1 MSTTRGLLAAFA
13 LLALITALPSAE
25 AGAQLDVSGSGYHEQ
40 VSFASA
46 NGTAMFTMNI
56 TNSGNEGYSAVQV
69 SAETNDPEWP
79 AELVNFTIQSTGNY
93 SQGMMDLGTLD
104 AGGSAVLAV
113 DVSVPF
119 GSDVG
124 KQTDVTITV
133 GADGDSADQQFTV
146 TVTNWIAWSADVAV
160 RTFNVGDSYDYTMTV
175 ENIAVNENGSEVD
188 INDVITVQ
196 HAATGGWRV
205 SGSDWDPGTQSMVL
219 HGLANGTAYEST
231 VTVTLYD
238 DSVSAGSQEIS
249 FQSSSIDPDDPFGF
263 PYYQSF
269 PIKFYAD
276 VNPVYG
282 VIVAGADSQDI
293 DVSGGV
299 SFAAWD
305 VTVRNLGNSND
316 EFNLG
321 WNSNLPAS
329 WSATGMNVTT
339 GSLGWRLSGSSSFN
353 FELNVSIPAAAGA
366 GESGTLTLTATSVN
380 DPSKSNSQIF
390 TATVTQHYG
399 LSFLVDEA
407 SKIGSPGSNAT
418 FLFTVGNPGNGIDS
432 YAIAVDGP
440 GLWAPTAD
448 VDSLDVTALGSGN
461 FALTVSVPAGKKYP
475 GTSGNINV
483 TVTSED
489 GETNATETVTVS
501 VRQIH
506 DLAFSYALNATG
518 VEVNSVD
525 VSQSTTITLQVI
537 LSNNGNGY
545 DTASLALVD
554 APAWATLEH
563 TSVPVP
569 SGGQV
574 TISVN
579 LAPDVT
585 SLSGRTYTFQV
596 QATASD
602 GVETATSGD
611 LSVKIA
617 EQETEGEEPE
627 ETDTGTEEEGGIP
640 GFGLLAALS
649 ALGLALRR
657 RD

>member
-40 VSFASA
+40 ESFASA
-46 NGTAMFTMNI
+46 NGTAMFTMTI
-56 TNSGNEGYSAVQV
+56 ANSGDEEYSAVQV
-69 SAETNDPEWP
+69 SAEMDDPEWP
-79 AELVNFTIQSTGNY
+79 ADLVNFTIQSTGNY

-104 AGGSAVLAV
+104 AAGSTVLAV

-124 KQTDVTITV
+124 KQTEVTITV
-133 GADGDSADQQFTV
+133 GADGDTAVHQFV
-146 TVTNWIAWSADVAV
+146 VIVTNWIAWSDDVAV
-160 RTFNVGDSYDYTMTV
+160 QSFEVGGAHDYSLTV
-175 ENIAVNENGSEVD
+175 ENIAVDENGTAVAIAD
-188 INDVITVQ
+188 DITVQ
-196 HAATGGWRV
+196 YAGTGGWRV

-219 HGLANGTAYEST
+219 HGMDAGLAYEST
-231 VTVTLYD
+231 VTVTLFD
-238 DSVSAGSQEIS
+238 DSVHAGPQEIG
-249 FQSSSIDPDDPFGF
+249 FQASSLDPDDPFGF
-263 PYYQSF
+263 PYYQPF
-269 PIKFYAD
+269 PVKLFAS
-276 VNPVYG
+276 VEPLYG
-282 VIVAGADSQDI
+282 VTVTGASSQDV
-293 DVSGGV
+293 DVSGGAA
-299 SFAAWD
+299 FAAWD
-305 VTVRNLGNSND
+305 VSVRNLGNTDD

-321 WNSNLPAS
+321 WNSDLPS
-329 WSATGMNVTT
+329 GWSAPGQPATS
-339 GSLGWRLSGSSSFN
+339 GSLGWRLAGGSFG
-353 FELNVSIPAAAGA
+353 FELNVSIPASAGA
-366 GESGTLTLTATSVN
+366 GDSGTLTLTATSVN
-380 DPSKSNSQIF
+380 DPAKTTSQAF

-399 LSFLVDEA
+399 LSFLVDET

-418 FLFTVGNPGNGIDS
+418 FLFTIGNPGNGIDS
-432 YAIAVDGP
+432 YVIAVDGP

-448 VDSLDVTALGSGN
+448 VDSIDVTALGSGN

-602 GVETATSGD
+602 GVETATSGA

-617 EQETEGEEPE
+617 EQETQGDDPVV
-627 ETDTGTEEEGGIP
+627 TDTGTEDEGGIP
-640 GFGLLAALS
+640 GFGLFAALS

>member
-40 VSFASA
+40 ESFASA
-46 NGTAMFTMNI
+46 NGTAMFTMTIAN
-56 TNSGNEGYSAVQV
+56 GGDEEYSAVQV
-69 SAETNDPEWP
+69 SAEMDDPEWP
-79 AELVNFTIQSTGNY
+79 ADLVNFTIQSTGNY

-104 AGGSAVLAV
+104 AAGSTVLAV

-124 KQTDVTITV
+124 KQTEVTITV
-133 GADGDSADQQFTV
+133 GADGDTAVHQFV
-146 TVTNWIAWSADVAV
+146 VIVTNWIAWSDDVTV
-160 RTFNVGDSYDYTMTV
+160 HSFEVGGAHDYSLTV
-175 ENIAVNENGSEVD
+175 ENIAVDENGTAVAIAD
-188 INDVITVQ
+188 DITVQ
-196 HAATGGWRV
+196 YAGTGGWRV

-219 HGLANGTAYEST
+219 HGMDAGLAYEST
-231 VTVTLYD
+231 VTVTLFD
-238 DSVSAGSQEIS
+238 DSVHAGPQEIG
-249 FQSSSIDPDDPFGF
+249 FQASSLDPDDPFGF
-263 PYYQSF
+263 PYYQPF
-269 PIKFYAD
+269 PVKLFAS
-276 VNPVYG
+276 VEPLYG
-282 VIVAGADSQDI
+282 VTVTGASSQDV
-293 DVSGGV
+293 DVSGGAA
-299 SFAAWD
+299 FAAWD
-305 VTVRNLGNSND
+305 VSVRNLGNTDD

-321 WNSNLPAS
+321 WNSDLPS
-329 WSATGMNVTT
+329 GWSAPGQPATS
-339 GSLGWRLSGSSSFN
+339 GSLGWRLAGGSFG
-353 FELNVSIPAAAGA
+353 FELNVSIPASAGA
-366 GESGTLTLTATSVN
+366 GDSGTLTLTATSVN
-380 DPSKSNSQIF
+380 DPAKTTSQAF

-399 LSFLVDEA
+399 LSFLVDET

-418 FLFTVGNPGNGIDS
+418 FLFTIGNPGNGIDS
-432 YAIAVDGP
+432 YVIAVDGP

-448 VDSLDVTALGSGN
+448 VDSIDVTALGSGN

-602 GVETATSGD
+602 GVETATSGA

-617 EQETEGEEPE
+617 EQETQGDDPVV
-627 ETDTGTEEEGGIP
+627 TDTGTEDEGGIP
-640 GFGLLAALS
+640 GFGLFAALS

>member
-25 AGAQLDVSGSGYHEQ
+25 AGAQLGVSGSGYHEQ
-40 VSFASA
+40 ESFASA
-46 NGTAMFTMNI
+46 NGTAMFTMTI
-56 TNSGNEGYSAVQV
+56 ANSGDEEYSAVQV
-69 SAETNDPEWP
+69 SAEMDDPEWP
-79 AELVNFTIQSTGNY
+79 ADLVNFTIQSTGNY

-104 AGGSAVLAV
+104 AAGSTVLAV

-124 KQTDVTITV
+124 KQTEVTITV
-133 GADGDSADQQFTV
+133 GADGDTAVHQFV
-146 TVTNWIAWSADVAV
+146 VIVTNWIAWSDDVTV
-160 RTFNVGDSYDYTMTV
+160 HSFEVGGAHDYSLTV
-175 ENIAVNENGSEVD
+175 ENIAVDENGTAVAIAD
-188 INDVITVQ
+188 DITVQ
-196 HAATGGWRV
+196 YAGTGGWRV

-219 HGLANGTAYEST
+219 HGMDAGLAYEST
-231 VTVTLYD
+231 VTVTLFD
-238 DSVSAGSQEIS
+238 DSVHAGPQEIG
-249 FQSSSIDPDDPFGF
+249 FQASSLDPDDPFGF
-263 PYYQSF
+263 PYYQPF
-269 PIKFYAD
+269 PVKLFAS
-276 VNPVYG
+276 VEPLYG
-282 VIVAGADSQDI
+282 VTVTGASSQDV
-293 DVSGGV
+293 DVSGGAA
-299 SFAAWD
+299 FAAWD
-305 VTVRNLGNSND
+305 VSVRNLGNTDD

-321 WNSNLPAS
+321 WNSDLPS
-329 WSATGMNVTT
+329 GWSAPGQPATS
-339 GSLGWRLSGSSSFN
+339 GSLGWRLAGGSFG
-353 FELNVSIPAAAGA
+353 FELNVSIPASAGA
-366 GESGTLTLTATSVN
+366 GDSGTLTLTATSVN
-380 DPSKSNSQIF
+380 DPAKTTSQAF

-399 LSFLVDEA
+399 LSFLVDET

-418 FLFTVGNPGNGIDS
+418 FLFTIGNPGNGIDS
-432 YAIAVDGP
+432 YVIAVDGP

-448 VDSLDVTALGSGN
+448 VDSIDVTALGSGN

-602 GVETATSGD
+602 GVETATSGA

-617 EQETEGEEPE
+617 EQETQGDDPVV
-627 ETDTGTEEEGGIP
+627 TDTGTEDEGGIP
-640 GFGLLAALS
+640 GFGLFAALS

>member
-13 LLALITALPSAE
+13 LLALITALPSAG

-40 VSFASA
+40 ESFASS
-46 NGTAMFTMNI
+46 NGTAMFTMTI
-56 TNSGNEGYSAVQV
+56 ANSGDAGYDAVQV
-69 SAETNDPEWP
+69 SAETDDPEWP
-79 AELVNFTIQSTGNY
+79 SDLVNFTIQSTGNY
-93 SQGMMDLGTLD
+93 SRVLMDLGALG
-104 AGGSAVLAV
+104 AGGSTVLAV

-124 KQTDVTITV
+124 KQTEVTITV
-133 GADGDSADQQFTV
+133 SADGDTVDHQFV
-146 TVTNWIAWSADVAV
+146 VIVTNWIAWSDDVAV
-160 RTFNVGDSYDYTMTV
+160 RSFEVGNAHDYSLTV
-175 ENIAVNENGSEVD
+175 ENIAVDENGTAVSIAD
-188 INDVITVQ
+188 DITVQ
-196 HAATGGWRV
+196 YAGTGGWRV

-219 HGLANGTAYEST
+219 HGMDAGLAYEST
-231 VTVTLYD
+231 VTLALFD
-238 DSVSAGSQEIS
+238 DSVHAGPQEIS
-249 FQSSSIDPDDPFGF
+249 FQASSLDPDDPFGF
-263 PYYQSF
+263 PYFQPF
-269 PIKFYAD
+269 PVKLFAN
-276 VNPVYG
+276 VEPLYG
-282 VIVAGADSQDI
+282 VTVTGAGSQDV
-293 DVSGGV
+293 DVSGGAA
-299 SFAAWD
+299 FAAWD
-305 VTVRNLGNSND
+305 VSVRNLGNTDD

-321 WNSNLPAS
+321 WNSDLPS
-329 WSATGMNVTT
+329 GWSATGQPATS
-339 GSLGWRLSGSSSFN
+339 GSLGWRLAGGSFG
-353 FELNVSIPAAAGA
+353 FELHVSIPASAGA
-366 GESGTLTLTATSVN
+366 GDSGTLTLTATSVN
-380 DPSKSNSQIF
+380 DPAKTASQTF
-390 TATVTQHYG
+390 TTTVTQHYG
-399 LSFLVDEA
+399 LSFSVDET

-461 FALTVSVPAGKKYP
+461 FALTVSVPAGKEAHA
-475 GTSGNINV
+475 TSGNITV

-518 VEVNSVD
+518 AEVNSVE
-525 VSQSTTITLQVI
+525 VAQSTTIQLQVI

-563 TSVPVP
+563 TSVPVT

-627 ETDTGTEEEGGIP
+627 ETDTGSEDEGGIP

>member
-1 MSTTRGLLAAFA
+1 MSTIRGLLAAFA
-13 LLALITALPSAE
+13 LLVLIAVLPSAE

-40 VSFASA
+40 ESFASA
-46 NGTAMFTMNI
+46 NGTAMFTMTI
-56 TNSGNEGYSAVQV
+56 ANSGDAGYDAVQV
-69 SAETNDPEWP
+69 SAETDDPEWP
-79 AELVNFTIQSTGNY
+79 SDLVNFTIQSTGNY
-93 SQGMMDLGTLD
+93 SRVLMDLGALG
-104 AGGSAVLAV
+104 AGGSTVLAV

-124 KQTDVTITV
+124 KQTEVTITV
-133 GADGDSADQQFTV
+133 SADGDTVDHQFV
-146 TVTNWIAWSADVAV
+146 VIVTNWIAWSDDVAV
-160 RTFNVGDSYDYTMTV
+160 RSFEVGAAHDYSLTV
-175 ENIAVNENGSEVD
+175 ENIAVDENGTAVSIAD
-188 INDVITVQ
+188 DITVQ
-196 HAATGGWRV
+196 YAGTGGWRV

-219 HGLANGTAYEST
+219 HGMDAGLAYEST
-231 VTVTLYD
+231 VTVALFD
-238 DSVSAGSQEIS
+238 DSVHAGPQEIS
-249 FQSSSIDPDDPFGF
+249 FQASSLDPDDPFGF
-263 PYYQSF
+263 PYFQPF
-269 PIKFYAD
+269 PVKLFAN
-276 VNPVYG
+276 VEPLYG
-282 VIVAGADSQDI
+282 VTVTGAGSQDV
-293 DVSGGV
+293 DVSGGAA
-299 SFAAWD
+299 FAAWD
-305 VTVRNLGNSND
+305 VSVRNLGNTDD

-321 WNSNLPAS
+321 WNSDLPS
-329 WSATGMNVTT
+329 GWSATGQPATS
-339 GSLGWRLSGSSSFN
+339 GSLGWRLGGGSFG
-353 FELNVSIPAAAGA
+353 FELNVSIPASAGA
-366 GESGTLTLTATSVN
+366 GDSGTLTLTATSVN
-380 DPSKSNSQIF
+380 DPAKTASQTF
-390 TATVTQHYG
+390 TTTVTQHYG
-399 LSFLVDEA
+399 LSFSVDET

-461 FALTVSVPAGKKYP
+461 FALTVSVPAGKEAHA
-475 GTSGNINV
+475 TSGNITV

-518 VEVNSVD
+518 AEVNSVE
-525 VSQSTTITLQVI
+525 VAQSTTIQLQVI

-563 TSVPVP
+563 TSVPVT

-627 ETDTGTEEEGGIP
+627 ETDTGSEDEGGIP

>member
-25 AGAQLDVSGSGYHEQ
+25 AGAQLGVSGSGYHEQ
-40 VSFASA
+40 ESFASA
-46 NGTAMFTMNI
+46 NGTAMFTMTIAN
-56 TNSGNEGYSAVQV
+56 GGDEEYSAVQV
-69 SAETNDPEWP
+69 SAEMDDPEWP
-79 AELVNFTIQSTGNY
+79 ADLVNFTIQSTGNY

-104 AGGSAVLAV
+104 AAGSTVLAV

-124 KQTDVTITV
+124 KQTEVTITV
-133 GADGDSADQQFTV
+133 GADGDTAVHQFV
-146 TVTNWIAWSADVAV
+146 VIVTNWIAWSDDVAV
-160 RTFNVGDSYDYTMTV
+160 HSFEVGGAHDYSLTV
-175 ENIAVNENGSEVD
+175 ENIAVDENGTAVAIAD
-188 INDVITVQ
+188 DITVQ
-196 HAATGGWRV
+196 YAGTGGWRV

-219 HGLANGTAYEST
+219 HGMDAGLAYEST
-231 VTVTLYD
+231 VTVTLFD
-238 DSVSAGSQEIS
+238 DSVHAGPQEIG
-249 FQSSSIDPDDPFGF
+249 FQASSLDPDDPFGF
-263 PYYQSF
+263 PYYQPF
-269 PIKFYAD
+269 PVKLFAS
-276 VNPVYG
+276 VEPLYG
-282 VIVAGADSQDI
+282 VTVTGASSQDV
-293 DVSGGV
+293 DVSGGAA
-299 SFAAWD
+299 FAAWD
-305 VTVRNLGNSND
+305 VSVRNLGNTDD

-321 WNSNLPAS
+321 WNSDLPS
-329 WSATGMNVTT
+329 GWSAPGQPATS
-339 GSLGWRLSGSSSFN
+339 GSLGWRLAGGSFG
-353 FELNVSIPAAAGA
+353 FELNVSIPASAGA
-366 GESGTLTLTATSVN
+366 GDSGTLTLTATSVN
-380 DPSKSNSQIF
+380 DPAKTTSQAF

-399 LSFLVDEA
+399 LSFLVDET

-418 FLFTVGNPGNGIDS
+418 FLFTIGNPGNGIDS
-432 YAIAVDGP
+432 YVIAVDGP

-602 GVETATSGD
+602 GVETATSGA

-617 EQETEGEEPE
+617 EQETQGDDPVV
-627 ETDTGTEEEGGIP
+627 TDTGTEDEGGIP
-640 GFGLLAALS
+640 GFGLFAALS

>member
-1 MSTTRGLLAAFA
+1 MSTIRGLLAAFA
-13 LLALITALPSAE
+13 LLALIAVLPSAE

-40 VSFASA
+40 ESFASA
-46 NGTAMFTMNI
+46 NGTAMFTMTI
-56 TNSGNEGYSAVQV
+56 ANSGDAEYDVVQV
-69 SAETNDPEWP
+69 SAETDDPEWQSD
-79 AELVNFTIQSTGNY
+79 LVNFTIQSTGNY
-93 SQGMMDLGTLD
+93 SRGMMDLGTLG

-124 KQTDVTITV
+124 KQTEVTITV
-133 GADGDSADQQFTV
+133 SADGDTAIHQFVV
-146 TVTNWIAWSADVAV
+146 TVTNWIAWSDDVAV
-160 RTFNVGDSYDYTMTV
+160 HSFEVGGAHDYSQTV
-175 ENIAVNENGSEVD
+175 ENIAVDENGTAVAIAD
-188 INDVITVQ
+188 DITVQ
-196 HAATGGWRV
+196 YAGTGGWRV

-219 HGLANGTAYEST
+219 HGMDAGLAYEST
-231 VTVTLYD
+231 VTVTLFD
-238 DSVSAGSQEIS
+238 DSVHAGPQEIS
-249 FQSSSIDPDDPFGF
+249 FQASSLDPADPFDF
-263 PYYQSF
+263 PYYQPF
-269 PIKFYAD
+269 PVKLFAN
-276 VNPVYG
+276 VEPVYG
-282 VIVAGADSQDI
+282 VTVTGAGSQDV
-293 DVSGGV
+293 DVSGGAA
-299 SFAAWD
+299 FAAWD
-305 VTVRNLGNSND
+305 VSVRNLGNTDD

-321 WNSNLPAS
+321 WNSDLPS
-329 WSATGMNVTT
+329 GWSATGQPATS
-339 GSLGWRLSGSSSFN
+339 GSLGWRLAGGSFG
-353 FELNVSIPAAAGA
+353 FELNVSIPASAGA
-366 GESGTLTLTATSVN
+366 GDSGTLTLTATSVN
-380 DPSKSNSQIF
+380 DPAKTASQTF
-390 TATVTQHYG
+390 TITVTQHYG
-399 LSFLVDEA
+399 LSFSVDET

-440 GLWAPTAD
+440 GLWAPTVD

-461 FALTVSVPAGKKYP
+461 FALTVSVPAGKEAHA
-475 GTSGNINV
+475 TSGNITV

-489 GETNATETVTVS
+489 GETNTTETVTVS

-518 VEVNSVD
+518 AEVNSVE
-525 VSQSTTITLQVI
+525 VAQSTTIQLQVI

-563 TSVPVP
+563 TSVPVT

-627 ETDTGTEEEGGIP
+627 ETDTGSEDEGGIP

>member
-40 VSFASA
+40 ESFASA
-46 NGTAMFTMNI
+46 NGTAMFTMTI
-56 TNSGNEGYSAVQV
+56 ANSGDEEYSAVQV
-69 SAETNDPEWP
+69 SAEMDDPEWP
-79 AELVNFTIQSTGNY
+79 ADLVNFTIQSTGNY

-104 AGGSAVLAV
+104 AAGSTVLAV

-124 KQTDVTITV
+124 KQTEVTITV
-133 GADGDSADQQFTV
+133 GADGDTAVHQFV
-146 TVTNWIAWSADVAV
+146 VIVTNWIAWSDDVAV
-160 RTFNVGDSYDYTMTV
+160 HSFEVGGAHDYSLTV
-175 ENIAVNENGSEVD
+175 ENIAVDENGTAVAIAD
-188 INDVITVQ
+188 DITVQ
-196 HAATGGWRV
+196 YAGTGGWRV

-219 HGLANGTAYEST
+219 HGMDAGLAYEST
-231 VTVTLYD
+231 VTVTLFD
-238 DSVSAGSQEIS
+238 DSVHAGPQEIG
-249 FQSSSIDPDDPFGF
+249 FQASSLDPDDPFGF
-263 PYYQSF
+263 PYYQPF
-269 PIKFYAD
+269 PVKLFAS
-276 VNPVYG
+276 VEPLYG
-282 VIVAGADSQDI
+282 VTVTGASSQDV
-293 DVSGGV
+293 DVSGGAA
-299 SFAAWD
+299 FAAWD
-305 VTVRNLGNSND
+305 VSVRNLGNTDD

-321 WNSNLPAS
+321 WNSDLPS
-329 WSATGMNVTT
+329 GWSAPGQPATS
-339 GSLGWRLSGSSSFN
+339 GSLGWRLAGGSFG
-353 FELNVSIPAAAGA
+353 FELNVSIPASAGA
-366 GESGTLTLTATSVN
+366 GDSGTLTLTATSVN
-380 DPSKSNSQIF
+380 DPAKTTSQAF

-399 LSFLVDEA
+399 LSFLVDET

-418 FLFTVGNPGNGIDS
+418 FLFTIGNPGNGIDS
-432 YAIAVDGP
+432 YVIAVDGP

-448 VDSLDVTALGSGN
+448 VDSIDVTALGSGN

-602 GVETATSGD
+602 GVETATSGA

-617 EQETEGEEPE
+617 EQETQGDDPVV
-627 ETDTGTEEEGGIP
+627 TDTGTEDEGGIP
-640 GFGLLAALS
+640 GFGLFAALS

>member
-46 NGTAMFTMNI
+46 NGTAMFTMTI
-56 TNSGNEGYSAVQV
+56 ANSGNEGYSAVQV

-219 HGLANGTAYEST
+219 HGMDAGLAYEST
-231 VTVTLYD
+231 VTVTLFD
-238 DSVSAGSQEIS
+238 DSVHAGPQEIG
-249 FQSSSIDPDDPFGF
+249 FQASSLDPDDPFGF
-263 PYYQSF
+263 PYYQPF
-269 PIKFYAD
+269 PVKLFAS
-276 VNPVYG
+276 VEPLYG
-282 VIVAGADSQDI
+282 VTVTGASSQDV
-293 DVSGGV
+293 DVSGGAA
-299 SFAAWD
+299 FAAWD
-305 VTVRNLGNSND
+305 VSVRNLGNTDD

-321 WNSNLPAS
+321 WNSDLPS
-329 WSATGMNVTT
+329 GWSAPGQPATS
-339 GSLGWRLSGSSSFN
+339 GSLGWRLAGGSFG
-353 FELNVSIPAAAGA
+353 FELNVSIPASAGA
-366 GESGTLTLTATSVN
+366 GDSGTLTLTATSVN
-380 DPSKSNSQIF
+380 DPAKTTSQAF

-399 LSFLVDEA
+399 LSFLVDET

-554 APAWATLEH
+554 APA
-563 TSVPVP
+563 
-569 SGGQV
+569 G
-574 TISVN
+574 
-579 LAPDVT
+579 
-585 SLSGRTYTFQV
+585 
-596 QATASD
+596 
-602 GVETATSGD
+602 
-611 LSVKIA
+611 K
-617 EQETEGEEPE
+617 
-627 ETDTGTEEEGGIP
+627 
-640 GFGLLAALS
+640 S
-649 ALGLALRR
+649 AY
-657 RD
+657 

>member
-1 MSTTRGLLAAFA
+1 MSTIRGLLAAFA
-13 LLALITALPSAE
+13 LLALIAALPSAE
-25 AGAQLDVSGSGYHEQ
+25 ADAQLDVSGSGYHAQ
-40 VSFASA
+40 QSFASA
-46 NGTAMFTMNI
+46 NGTAMFTMTI
-56 TNSGNEGYSAVQV
+56 ANSGDAEYDVVQV
-69 SAETNDPEWP
+69 SAETDDPEWQSD
-79 AELVNFTIQSTGNY
+79 LVNFTIQSTGNY
-93 SQGMMDLGTLD
+93 SRGMMDLGALGADVST
-104 AGGSAVLAV
+104 VLAV

-124 KQTDVTITV
+124 KQTSVTITV
-133 GADGDSADQQFTV
+133 SADGDTAIHQFVV
-146 TVTNWIAWSADVAV
+146 TVTNWIAWSDDVAV
-160 RTFNVGDSYDYTMTV
+160 HSFEVGGAHDYSQTV
-175 ENIAVNENGSEVD
+175 ENIAVDENGTAVAIAD
-188 INDVITVQ
+188 DITVQ
-196 HAATGGWRV
+196 YAGTGGWRV
-205 SGSDWDPGTQSMVL
+205 SGNDWDPSLQSMTL
-219 HGLANGTAYEST
+219 YGMGARETYNAT
-231 VTVTLYD
+231 VTVTLFD
-238 DSVSAGSQEIS
+238 NTIQAGSQEVN
-249 FQSSSIDPDDPFGF
+249 FQASSLDPDDPFGF
-263 PYYQSF
+263 PYFQPF
-269 PIKFYAD
+269 PVKLFAN
-276 VNPVYG
+276 VEPVYG
-282 VIVAGADSQDI
+282 VTVTGAGSQDV
-293 DVSGGV
+293 DVSGGAA
-299 SFAAWD
+299 FAAWD
-305 VTVRNLGNSND
+305 VSVRNLGNTDD

-321 WNSNLPAS
+321 WNSDLPS
-329 WSATGMNVTT
+329 GWSATGQPATS
-339 GSLGWRLSGSSSFN
+339 GSLGWRLAGGSFG
-353 FELNVSIPAAAGA
+353 FELNVSIPASAGA
-366 GESGTLTLTATSVN
+366 GDSGTLTLTATSVN
-380 DPSKSNSQIF
+380 DPAKTASQTF
-390 TATVTQHYG
+390 TITVTQHYG
-399 LSFLVDEA
+399 LSFSVDET

-440 GLWAPTAD
+440 GLWAPTVD

-461 FALTVSVPAGKKYP
+461 FALTVSVPAGKEAHA
-475 GTSGNINV
+475 TSGNITV

-489 GETNATETVTVS
+489 GETNTTETVTVS

-518 VEVNSVD
+518 AEVNSVE
-525 VSQSTTITLQVI
+525 VAQSTTIQLQVI

-563 TSVPVP
+563 TSVPVT

-627 ETDTGTEEEGGIP
+627 ETDTGSEDEGGIP

>member
-1 MSTTRGLLAAFA
+1 
-13 LLALITALPSAE
+13 
-25 AGAQLDVSGSGYHEQ
+25 
-40 VSFASA
+40 
-46 NGTAMFTMNI
+46 
-56 TNSGNEGYSAVQV
+56 
-69 SAETNDPEWP
+69 
-79 AELVNFTIQSTGNY
+79 
-93 SQGMMDLGTLD
+93 
-104 AGGSAVLAV
+104 
-113 DVSVPF
+113 
-119 GSDVG
+119 
-124 KQTDVTITV
+124 
-133 GADGDSADQQFTV
+133 
-146 TVTNWIAWSADVAV
+146 
-160 RTFNVGDSYDYTMTV
+160 
-175 ENIAVNENGSEVD
+175 
-188 INDVITVQ
+188 
-196 HAATGGWRV
+196 
-205 SGSDWDPGTQSMVL
+205 
-219 HGLANGTAYEST
+219 
-231 VTVTLYD
+231 
-238 DSVSAGSQEIS
+238 
-249 FQSSSIDPDDPFGF
+249 
-263 PYYQSF
+263 
-269 PIKFYAD
+269 
-276 VNPVYG
+276 
-282 VIVAGADSQDI
+282 
-293 DVSGGV
+293 
-299 SFAAWD
+299 
-305 VTVRNLGNSND
+305 
-316 EFNLG
+316 
-321 WNSNLPAS
+321 
-329 WSATGMNVTT
+329 MNVTT

-602 GVETATSGD
+602 DVETATSGEF
-611 LSVKIA
+611 SVKIA

>member
-25 AGAQLDVSGSGYHEQ
+25 AGAQLGVSGSGYHEQ
-40 VSFASA
+40 ESFASA
-46 NGTAMFTMNI
+46 NGTAMFTMTI
-56 TNSGNEGYSAVQV
+56 ANSGDEEYSAVQV
-69 SAETNDPEWP
+69 SAEMDDPEWP
-79 AELVNFTIQSTGNY
+79 ADLVNFTIQSTGNY

-104 AGGSAVLAV
+104 AAGSTVLAV

-124 KQTDVTITV
+124 KQTEVTITV
-133 GADGDSADQQFTV
+133 GADGDTAVHQFV
-146 TVTNWIAWSADVAV
+146 VIVTNWIAWSDDVTV
-160 RTFNVGDSYDYTMTV
+160 HSFEVGGAHDYSLTV
-175 ENIAVNENGSEVD
+175 ENIAVDENGTAVAIAD
-188 INDVITVQ
+188 DITVQ
-196 HAATGGWRV
+196 YAGTGGWRV

-219 HGLANGTAYEST
+219 HGMDAGLAYEST
-231 VTVTLYD
+231 VTVTLFD
-238 DSVSAGSQEIS
+238 DSVHAGPQEIG
-249 FQSSSIDPDDPFGF
+249 FQASSLDPDGPFGF
-263 PYYQSF
+263 PYYQPF
-269 PIKFYAD
+269 PVKLFAS
-276 VNPVYG
+276 VEPLYG
-282 VIVAGADSQDI
+282 VTVTGASSQDV
-293 DVSGGV
+293 DVSGGAA
-299 SFAAWD
+299 FAAWD
-305 VTVRNLGNSND
+305 VSVRNLGNTDD

-321 WNSNLPAS
+321 WNSDLPS
-329 WSATGMNVTT
+329 GWSAPGQPATS
-339 GSLGWRLSGSSSFN
+339 GSLGWRLAGGSFG
-353 FELNVSIPAAAGA
+353 FELNVSIPASAGA
-366 GESGTLTLTATSVN
+366 GDSGTLTLTATSVN
-380 DPSKSNSQIF
+380 DPAKTTSQAF

-399 LSFLVDEA
+399 LSFLVDET

-418 FLFTVGNPGNGIDS
+418 FLFTIGNPGNGIDS
-432 YAIAVDGP
+432 YVIAVDGP

-448 VDSLDVTALGSGN
+448 VDSIDVTALGSGN

-602 GVETATSGD
+602 GVETATSGA

-617 EQETEGEEPE
+617 EQETQGDDPVV
-627 ETDTGTEEEGGIP
+627 TDTGTEDEGGIP
-640 GFGLLAALS
+640 GFGLFAALS

>member
-1 MSTTRGLLAAFA
+1 MSTIRGLLAAFA

-46 NGTAMFTMNI
+46 NGTAMFTMTI
-56 TNSGNEGYSAVQV
+56 ANSGDAGYDAVQV
-69 SAETNDPEWP
+69 SAEMNDPEWP

-93 SQGMMDLGTLD
+93 SQGMMDLGTLG

-124 KQTDVTITV
+124 KQTEVTITV

-146 TVTNWIAWSADVAV
+146 TVTNWIAWSDDVAV

-175 ENIAVNENGSEVD
+175 ENIAVNESGSEVD

-249 FQSSSIDPDDPFGF
+249 FQSSSIDPDDPFIF

-269 PIKFYAD
+269 PVKFYAD

-282 VIVAGADSQDI
+282 VIVTGADSQDV
-293 DVSGGV
+293 DVSGGA
-299 SFAAWD
+299 SFAAWA

-329 WSATGMNVTT
+329 WSATGMNDTT

-399 LSFLVDEA
+399 LSLSVDNVT
-407 SKIGSPGSNAT
+407 KKGNPNNNVT
-418 FLFTVGNPGNGIDS
+418 FLFTIQNPGNGVDS
-432 YAIAVDGP
+432 YVISVDGA
-440 GLWAPTAD
+440 GLWAPASD
-448 VDSLDVTALGSGN
+448 VDALDVDGGGGGV
-461 FALTVSVPAGKKYP
+461 FAVNVAVPDKEANAN
-475 GTSGNINV
+475 SGNITV
-483 TVTSED
+483 VVTSED
-489 GETNATETVTVS
+489 GETNSTQVVTVTV
-501 VRQIH
+501 RQVY
-506 DLAFSYALNATG
+506 DLEFSYLVNSTG
-518 VEVNSVD
+518 DEVNSVE
-525 VSQSTTITLQVI
+525 VSQSTTIQLQVI

-545 DTASLALVD
+545 DTASLALSDD
-554 APAWATLEH
+554 APAWATLEY

-617 EQETEGEEPE
+617 EQETQGEEPE
-627 ETDTGTEEEGGIP
+627 ETDTGSEDEGGIP

>member
-40 VSFASA
+40 ESFASS
-46 NGTAMFTMNI
+46 NGTAMFTMTI
-56 TNSGNEGYSAVQV
+56 ANSGNAGYDAVQV
-69 SAETNDPEWP
+69 SAEADDPEWP
-79 AELVNFTIQSTGNY
+79 ADLVNFSIQSTGNY
-93 SQGMMDLGTLD
+93 SQGMMDLGTLG
-104 AGGSAVLAV
+104 AASSAVLAV

-124 KQTDVTITV
+124 KQTEVTITV
-133 GADGDSADQQFTV
+133 SADGDTADQQFV
-146 TVTNWIAWSADVAV
+146 VIVTNWIAWSDDVAV
-160 RTFNVGDSYDYTMTV
+160 HSFEVGGAHDYSLTV
-175 ENIAVNENGSEVD
+175 ENIAVDENGTAVAIAD
-188 INDVITVQ
+188 DITVQ
-196 HAATGGWRV
+196 YAGTGGWRV

-219 HGLANGTAYEST
+219 HGMDAGLAYEST
-231 VTVTLYD
+231 VTVALFD
-238 DSVSAGSQEIS
+238 DSVHAGPQEIS
-249 FQSSSIDPDDPFGF
+249 FQASSLDPDDPFGF
-263 PYYQSF
+263 PYYQPF
-269 PIKFYAD
+269 PVKLFAS
-276 VNPVYG
+276 VEPLYG
-282 VIVAGADSQDI
+282 VTVTGASSQDV
-293 DVSGGV
+293 DVSGGAA
-299 SFAAWD
+299 FAAWD
-305 VTVRNLGNSND
+305 VSVRNLGNTDD

-321 WNSNLPAS
+321 WNSDLPS
-329 WSATGMNVTT
+329 GWSATGQPATS
-339 GSLGWRLSGSSSFN
+339 GSLDWRLAGGSFG
-353 FELNVSIPAAAGA
+353 FELNVSIPASAGA
-366 GESGTLTLTATSVN
+366 GDSGTLTLTATSVN
-380 DPSKSNSQIF
+380 DPAKTTSQTF

-399 LSFLVDEA
+399 LSFSVDET

-418 FLFTVGNPGNGIDS
+418 FLFTIGNPGNGIDS

-440 GLWAPTAD
+440 GLWAPMVD

-461 FALTVSVPAGKKYP
+461 FALTVSVPAGKEAHA
-475 GTSGNINV
+475 TSGNITV

-489 GETNATETVTVS
+489 GETNATETVTVT

-506 DLAFSYALNATG
+506 DLAFSYYVNDTG
-518 VEVNSVD
+518 DEVSSVEVA
-525 VSQSTTITLQVI
+525 QSTTIQLKVI
-537 LSNNGNGY
+537 LSNHGNGL
-545 DTASLALVD
+545 DTASLTLVD

-563 TSVPVP
+563 TSVPVT

-574 TISVN
+574 TLLVN

>member
-25 AGAQLDVSGSGYHEQ
+25 AGAQLGVSGSGYHEQ
-40 VSFASA
+40 ESFASA
-46 NGTAMFTMNI
+46 NGTAMFTMTI
-56 TNSGNEGYSAVQV
+56 ANSGDEEYSAVQV
-69 SAETNDPEWP
+69 SAEMDDPEWP
-79 AELVNFTIQSTGNY
+79 ADLVNFTIQSTGNY

-104 AGGSAVLAV
+104 AAGSTVLAV

-124 KQTDVTITV
+124 KQTEVTITV
-133 GADGDSADQQFTV
+133 GADGDTAVHQFV
-146 TVTNWIAWSADVAV
+146 VIVTNWIAWSDDVAV
-160 RTFNVGDSYDYTMTV
+160 HSFEVGGAHDYSLTV
-175 ENIAVNENGSEVD
+175 ENIAVDENGTAVAIAD
-188 INDVITVQ
+188 DITVQ
-196 HAATGGWRV
+196 YAGTGGWRV

-219 HGLANGTAYEST
+219 HGMDAGLAYEST
-231 VTVTLYD
+231 VTVTLFD
-238 DSVSAGSQEIS
+238 DSVHAGPQEIG
-249 FQSSSIDPDDPFGF
+249 FQASSLDPDDPFGF
-263 PYYQSF
+263 PYYQPF
-269 PIKFYAD
+269 PVKLFAS
-276 VNPVYG
+276 VEPLYG
-282 VIVAGADSQDI
+282 VTVTGASSQDV
-293 DVSGGV
+293 DVSGGAA
-299 SFAAWD
+299 FAAWD
-305 VTVRNLGNSND
+305 VSVRNLGNTDD

-321 WNSNLPAS
+321 WNSDLPS
-329 WSATGMNVTT
+329 GWSAPGQPATS
-339 GSLGWRLSGSSSFN
+339 GSLGWRLAGGSFG
-353 FELNVSIPAAAGA
+353 FELNVSIPASAGA
-366 GESGTLTLTATSVN
+366 GDSGTLTLTATSVN
-380 DPSKSNSQIF
+380 DPAKTTSQAF

-399 LSFLVDEA
+399 LSFLVDET

-418 FLFTVGNPGNGIDS
+418 FLFTIGNPGNGIDS

-617 EQETEGEEPE
+617 EQETQGDDPVV
-627 ETDTGTEEEGGIP
+627 TDTGTEDEGGIP
-640 GFGLLAALS
+640 GFGLFAALS

>member
-1 MSTTRGLLAAFA
+1 VG
-13 LLALITALPSAE
+13 
-25 AGAQLDVSGSGYHEQ
+25 GAHD
-40 VSFASA
+40 
-46 NGTAMFTMNI
+46 
-56 TNSGNEGYSAVQV
+56 YS
-69 SAETNDPEWP
+69 
-79 AELVNFTIQSTGNY
+79 L
-93 SQGMMDLGTLD
+93 
-104 AGGSAVLAV
+104 
-113 DVSVPF
+113 
-119 GSDVG
+119 
-124 KQTDVTITV
+124 
-133 GADGDSADQQFTV
+133 
-146 TVTNWIAWSADVAV
+146 
-160 RTFNVGDSYDYTMTV
+160 TV
-175 ENIAVNENGSEVD
+175 ENIAVDENGTAVAIAD
-188 INDVITVQ
+188 DITVQ
-196 HAATGGWRV
+196 YAGTGGWRV

-219 HGLANGTAYEST
+219 HGMDAGLAYEST
-231 VTVTLYD
+231 VTVTLFD
-238 DSVSAGSQEIS
+238 DSVHAGPQEIG
-249 FQSSSIDPDDPFGF
+249 FQASSLDPDAPFGF
-263 PYYQSF
+263 PYYQPF
-269 PIKFYAD
+269 PVKLFAS
-276 VNPVYG
+276 VEPLYG
-282 VIVAGADSQDI
+282 VTVTGASSQDV
-293 DVSGGV
+293 DVSGGAA
-299 SFAAWD
+299 FAAWD
-305 VTVRNLGNSND
+305 VSVRNLGNTDD

-321 WNSNLPAS
+321 WNSDLPS
-329 WSATGMNVTT
+329 GWSAPGQPATS
-339 GSLGWRLSGSSSFN
+339 GSLGWRLAGGSFG
-353 FELNVSIPAAAGA
+353 FELNVSIPASAGA
-366 GESGTLTLTATSVN
+366 GDSGTLTLTATSVN
-380 DPSKSNSQIF
+380 DPAKTTSQAF

-399 LSFLVDEA
+399 LSFLVDET

-418 FLFTVGNPGNGIDS
+418 FLFTIGNPGNGIDS
-432 YAIAVDGP
+432 YVIAVDGP

-448 VDSLDVTALGSGN
+448 VDSIDVTALGSGN

-602 GVETATSGD
+602 GVETATSGA

-617 EQETEGEEPE
+617 EQETQGDDPVV
-627 ETDTGTEEEGGIP
+627 TDTGTEDEGGIP
-640 GFGLLAALS
+640 GFGLFAALS

>member
-25 AGAQLDVSGSGYHEQ
+25 AGAQLGVSGSGYHEQ
-40 VSFASA
+40 ESFASA
-46 NGTAMFTMNI
+46 NGTAMFTMTI
-56 TNSGNEGYSAVQV
+56 ANSGDEEYSAVQV
-69 SAETNDPEWP
+69 SAEMDDPEWP
-79 AELVNFTIQSTGNY
+79 ADLVNFTIQSTGNY
-93 SQGMMDLGTLD
+93 SQGMMDLGTLG

-124 KQTDVTITV
+124 KQTEVTITV
-133 GADGDSADQQFTV
+133 GADGDTAVHQFV
-146 TVTNWIAWSADVAV
+146 VIVTNWIAWSDDVTV
-160 RTFNVGDSYDYTMTV
+160 HSFEVGGAHDYSLTV
-175 ENIAVNENGSEVD
+175 ENIAVDENGTAVAIAD
-188 INDVITVQ
+188 DITVQ
-196 HAATGGWRV
+196 YAGTGGWRV

-219 HGLANGTAYEST
+219 HGMDAGLAYEST
-231 VTVTLYD
+231 VTVTLFD
-238 DSVSAGSQEIS
+238 DSVHAGPQEIG
-249 FQSSSIDPDDPFGF
+249 FQASSLDPDDPFGF
-263 PYYQSF
+263 PYYQPF
-269 PIKFYAD
+269 PVKLFAS
-276 VNPVYG
+276 VEPLYG
-282 VIVAGADSQDI
+282 VTVTGASSQDV
-293 DVSGGV
+293 DVSGGAA
-299 SFAAWD
+299 FAAWD
-305 VTVRNLGNSND
+305 VSVRNLGNTDD

-321 WNSNLPAS
+321 WNSDLPS
-329 WSATGMNVTT
+329 GWSAPGQPATS
-339 GSLGWRLSGSSSFN
+339 GSLGWRLAGGSFG
-353 FELNVSIPAAAGA
+353 FELNVSIPASAGA
-366 GESGTLTLTATSVN
+366 GDSGTLTLTATSVN
-380 DPSKSNSQIF
+380 DPAKTTSQAF

-399 LSFLVDEA
+399 LSFLVDET

-418 FLFTVGNPGNGIDS
+418 FLFTIGNPGNGIDS
-432 YAIAVDGP
+432 YVIAVDGP

-448 VDSLDVTALGSGN
+448 VDSIDVTALGSGN

-602 GVETATSGD
+602 GVETATSGA

-617 EQETEGEEPE
+617 EQETQGDDPVV
-627 ETDTGTEEEGGIP
+627 TDTGTEDEGGIP
-640 GFGLLAALS
+640 GFGLFAALS

>member
-40 VSFASA
+40 ESFASA
-46 NGTAMFTMNI
+46 NGTAMFTMTIAN
-56 TNSGNEGYSAVQV
+56 GGDEEYSAVQV
-69 SAETNDPEWP
+69 SAEMDDPEWP
-79 AELVNFTIQSTGNY
+79 ADLVNFTIQSTGNY

-104 AGGSAVLAV
+104 AAGSTVLAV

-124 KQTDVTITV
+124 KQTEVTITV
-133 GADGDSADQQFTV
+133 GADGDTAVHQFV
-146 TVTNWIAWSADVAV
+146 VIVTNWIAWSDDVAV
-160 RTFNVGDSYDYTMTV
+160 QSFEVGGAHDYSLTV
-175 ENIAVNENGSEVD
+175 ENIAVDENGTAVAIAD
-188 INDVITVQ
+188 DITVQ
-196 HAATGGWRV
+196 YAGTGGWRV

-219 HGLANGTAYEST
+219 HGMDAGLAYEST
-231 VTVTLYD
+231 VTVTLFD
-238 DSVSAGSQEIS
+238 DSVHAGPQEIG
-249 FQSSSIDPDDPFGF
+249 FQASSLDPDDPFGF
-263 PYYQSF
+263 PYYQPF
-269 PIKFYAD
+269 PVKLFAS
-276 VNPVYG
+276 VEPLYG
-282 VIVAGADSQDI
+282 VTVTGASSQDV
-293 DVSGGV
+293 DVSGGAA
-299 SFAAWD
+299 FAAWD
-305 VTVRNLGNSND
+305 VSVRNLGNTDD

-321 WNSNLPAS
+321 WNSDLPS
-329 WSATGMNVTT
+329 GWSAPGQPATS
-339 GSLGWRLSGSSSFN
+339 GSLGWRLAGGSFG
-353 FELNVSIPAAAGA
+353 FELNVSIPASAGA
-366 GESGTLTLTATSVN
+366 GDSGTLTLTATSVN
-380 DPSKSNSQIF
+380 DPAKTTSQAF

-399 LSFLVDEA
+399 LSFLVDET

-418 FLFTVGNPGNGIDS
+418 FLFTIGNPGNGIDS
-432 YAIAVDGP
+432 YVIAVDGP

-448 VDSLDVTALGSGN
+448 VDSIDVTALGSGN

-602 GVETATSGD
+602 GVETATSGA

-617 EQETEGEEPE
+617 EQETQGDDPVV
-627 ETDTGTEEEGGIP
+627 TDTGTEDEGGIP
-640 GFGLLAALS
+640 GFGLFAALS